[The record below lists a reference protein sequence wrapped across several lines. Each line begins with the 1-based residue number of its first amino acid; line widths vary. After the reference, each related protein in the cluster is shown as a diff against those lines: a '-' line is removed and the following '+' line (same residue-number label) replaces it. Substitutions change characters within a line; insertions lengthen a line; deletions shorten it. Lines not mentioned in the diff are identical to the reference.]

1 LSDTE
6 RVALR
11 AAATV
16 GLNVT
21 LIVQFAPA
29 ARLEP
34 HVFVAAKSP
43 EFVPEMTML
52 VIVRDAAPVFESV
65 TSCAVLVVLTG
76 WLPNDKV
83 EGLSEAIG
91 TDVLVKVL
99 TVTFAPLTV
108 TVRLVGV
115 KVYPIFLGVTV

>member
-1 LSDTE
+1 MSDTE

-43 EFVPEMTML
+43 EFVPEMAML

-65 TSCAVLVVLTG
+65 TICAALVVLTG
-76 WLPNDKV
+76 WLPNDNV

-91 TDVLVKVL
+91 IAVLVKVL
-99 TVTFAPLTV
+99 P
-108 TVRLVGV
+108 
-115 KVYPIFLGVTV
+115 